1 MKELRVYLNNAAGAF
16 PLAPGVM
23 EAVIESMENP
33 PRLSGRDAVGA
44 EDKPG
49 ECRRN
54 LGLLLDV
61 QPEEVVLCS
70 GATAALNIAI
80 LGMGLCPGDLVISSV
95 MEHNSVL
102 RPLARLEKLLSIRV
116 EYVPLDHQGNLN
128 TAMYEKLLRGK
139 PRLVALTH
147 GSNVTG
153 RINPVKEWFEK
164 AKDAG
169 ALTLLD
175 AGQTVGHIP
184 LHPAALY
191 ADMAAFS
198 GYKGLA
204 GPQGT
209 GALYTASSIKLASTF
224 TGGTGF
230 KSDNPFQPEEMPI
243 RLEAGTPN
251 TAGFAGLNEAVKY
264 YLGNEVL
271 ITAKEAE
278 ITHTL
283 IEGLCS
289 VKGVRILGRQLPPA
303 KYISQTDLPVV
314 AFVIEGMDSEKVG
327 FALNEGFAIT
337 CRTGLQCAPL
347 MHIALGY
354 YPEGSVRFSPSYR
367 TSPEDIDY
375 AIEAV
380 RRIVP

>member
-1 MKELRVYLNNAAGAF
+1 
-16 PLAPGVM
+16 
-23 EAVIESMENP
+23 
-33 PRLSGRDAVGA
+33 
-44 EDKPG
+44 
-49 ECRRN
+49 
-54 LGLLLDV
+54 
-61 QPEEVVLCS
+61 
-70 GATAALNIAI
+70 
-80 LGMGLCPGDLVISSV
+80 
-95 MEHNSVL
+95 
-102 RPLARLEKLLSIRV
+102 LLSIRI
-116 EYVPLDHQGNLN
+116 EYIPLDHQGNLN
-128 TAMYEKLLRGK
+128 AAVYEKLLRGK

-169 ALTLLD
+169 AFTLLD

-191 ADMAAFS
+191 ADLAAFS

-209 GALYTASSIKLASTF
+209 GALYAASSIKLEPIF

-230 KSDNPFQPEEMPI
+230 KSGNPFHPEEMPM

-264 YLGNEVL
+264 YLENENP
-271 ITAKEAE
+271 IAGKEAE
-278 ITHTL
+278 ITHAL

-289 VKGVRILGRQLPPA
+289 VKGVRILGRPLPPE
-303 KYISQTDLPVV
+303 KNISRTGLPVV
-314 AFVIEGMDSEKVG
+314 AFVIEGMDSEKAG
-327 FALNEGFAIT
+327 FALNEGFAIA
-337 CRTGLQCAPL
+337 CRTGLHCAPL

-367 TSPEDIDY
+367 TPLGDIDY
-375 AIEAV
+375 AIDAV